1 MMNIAAN
8 KESNALV
15 VTVSGRMDAVTAPEF
30 EKSIAAFIAQGEKAF
45 VINLSGLEYISSA
58 GLRSILASAKRLKEQ
73 NGKIIFSGLQGHV
86 KEVFAISGFQGIFKI
101 YDSDAEGL
109 KGI

>member
-1 MMNIAAN
+1 MRCMMNIAAK

-58 GLRSILASAKRLKEQ
+58 GLRSILHAAHRRHGACPRRGGHQCLKICEPRESRRNRGCLRLRRR
-73 NGKIIFSGLQGHV
+73 
-86 KEVFAISGFQGIFKI
+86 EVQ
-101 YDSDAEGL
+101 Y
-109 KGI
+109 

>member
-1 MMNIAAN
+1 MNIAAK

-15 VTVSGRMDAVTAPEF
+15 VAVSGRMDAVTAPEF
-30 EKSIAAFIAQGEKAF
+30 EKSISGSIAQGEKAF

-58 GLRSILASAKRLKEQ
+58 GLRSILIAAKRLKEED
-73 NGKIIFSGLQGHV
+73 GKLIFSGPQGHV
-86 KEVFAISGFQGIFKI
+86 KEVFAMSGFYELFKI

-109 KGI
+109 KTI